1 MSILPQMSINWL
13 YPLVSLLYGLAGW
26 HFWRT
31 RWHGIA
37 VAAAW
42 EPFALLPALLLH
54 WWLLDITTVTS
65 AGVQLGVGNAI
76 SMIAGLTVLI
86 YWLSSFY
93 SRIEALHAPLAAIA
107 AVAVFAPLALPSSNL
122 LANTELLA
130 FRLHL
135 LIALLAYSLFTI
147 AALHAS
153 LMAIVEKHLHHV
165 GNSKSNSD
173 IAVNLPPLLTL
184 ESLLFRLIGVGF
196 ALLTLTLITGVLF
209 SEEIFHKPA
218 EFNHKTVF
226 AVLSWVIYAILLSG
240 RRLWGWRGKV
250 AVRWTWVGFIML
262 LLAYLGSH
270 FVLEIIL
277 HRPSE

>member
-1 MSILPQMSINWL
+1 MSIVSINWL
-13 YPLVSLLYGLAGW
+13 YPLVSLLYVLVGW

-42 EPFALLPALLLH
+42 ERFALLPPLLLH
-54 WWLLDITTVTS
+54 LWLLDVTTVTS

-86 YWLSSFY
+86 YWLSSFH
-93 SRIEALHAPLAAIA
+93 SRMEALQAPLAAIA
-107 AVAVFAPLALPSSNL
+107 AIAVFAPLILPSTNL

-153 LMAIVEKHLHHV
+153 LMAIVEKHLHHI
-165 GNSKSNSD
+165 GNRSND

-218 EFNHKTVF
+218 EFNHKTIF
-226 AVLSWVIYAILLSG
+226 AVLSWIIYAVLLSG
-240 RRLWGWRGKV
+240 RRLWGWRGKI
-250 AVRWTWVGFIML
+250 AVRWTWVGFTML

-277 HRPSE
+277 HRHSG

>member
-1 MSILPQMSINWL
+1 MSIDWL
-13 YPLVSLLYGLAGW
+13 YPLVSLLYALVGW

-31 RWHGIA
+31 RWHGVTA
-37 VAAAW
+37 GTRW
-42 EPFALLPALLLH
+42 ESFALALPLALHLLL
-54 WWLLDITTVTS
+54 LEATTVTS
-65 AGVQLGVGNAI
+65 GGIQLGVGNAM

-86 YWLSSFY
+86 YWLSSFH
-93 SRIEALHAPLAAIA
+93 SRMEALHAPLAGIA
-107 AVAVFAPLALPSSNL
+107 AVAVFAPLVLPSTNL

-135 LIALLAYSLFTI
+135 LIALLAYSLFMI

-153 LMAIVEKHLHHV
+153 LMAMVERHLHHV
-165 GNSKSNSD
+165 GDSGND
-173 IAVNLPPLLTL
+173 MTANLPPLLTL
-184 ESLLFRLIGVGF
+184 ESLLFRLIAVGF
-196 ALLTLTLITGVLF
+196 TLLTLTLITGVLF

-218 EFNHKTVF
+218 EWNHKTVF
-226 AVLSWVIYAILLSG
+226 ALLSWIIYAILLGG

-250 AVRWTWVGFIML
+250 AVRWTWVGFSML

-277 HRPSE
+277 HRHSG